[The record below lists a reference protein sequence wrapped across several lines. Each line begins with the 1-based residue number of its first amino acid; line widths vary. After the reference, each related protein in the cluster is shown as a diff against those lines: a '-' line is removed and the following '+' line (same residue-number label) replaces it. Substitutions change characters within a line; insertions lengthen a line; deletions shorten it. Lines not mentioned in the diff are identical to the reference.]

1 MGEVLNQGAVVLCSH
16 DGQAQPTIPL
26 SRVRLS
32 GQPAVGAA
40 TAYLVTGCTQAP
52 PCVTAFWTS
61 AAQRARSVGV
71 PLVLADSTAVCIP
84 NGKGIVV
91 ASPGQ
96 SRVTAS

>member
-1 MGEVLNQGAVVLCSH
+1 MGDVLNQGAVVLCSH

-26 SRVRLS
+26 SRVLLS

-52 PCVTAFWTS
+52 PCVAAFWTS
-61 AAQRARSVGV
+61 AAQRVRSAGV
-71 PLVLADSTAVCIP
+71 PLVLADSTAVCVP
-84 NGKGIVV
+84 DGTGIVV

>member
-1 MGEVLNQGAVVLCSH
+1 MGDVLNQGAVVLCSH
-16 DGQAQPTIPL
+16 GGEAQPTVPL

-32 GQPAVGAA
+32 GAPAIGEA
-40 TAYLVTGCTQAP
+40 TAYLVTGCTHAP

-61 AAQRARSVGV
+61 AARRVRSIGV
-71 PLVLADSTAVCIP
+71 PLVLADSTAVCVP
-84 NGKGIVV
+84 NGTGIVV